1 MKKVNFE
8 LPDTLKNSEDA
19 EALKAVGQ
27 TIADGVSAS
36 VESQIEEGLKNIREN
51 GIGKDIMDK
60 LETQGSAL
68 TKLQES
74 IGSPAK
80 VATMEQKFYES
91 FDKVVAA
98 LKGHGQPVT
107 IKAIDEHNPALIH
120 TTDNAITAEGGATTL
135 ETVRDAGLYEKR
147 RGRSFVRDI
156 ANVVNVGSITSEA
169 VTFTEEGDGSGS
181 FAIVTENGLK
191 PQVFFTLVKKLV
203 EGKKVAGYVVATEEL
218 MRHKRRAWAA
228 IQRMFR
234 NQLERDFDALLVA
247 DINGVSS
254 QYVSSALD
262 GQITN
267 PGNLHAI
274 IAAMAQVS
282 SLNFIPDMLVMNPQD
297 AYLMIGADATPNNSS
312 YLFLPMYANGG
323 EVRPAGLNLI
333 LSTLVPQGTF
343 YVGESGLFEVEV
355 SSDELRVGYVND
367 DLIHNRQTFVLER
380 WLLDWLPTPLTG
392 SWVHGNFA
400 DIKEALNKPDA

>member
-1 MKKVNFE
+1 MKKVNFQ
-8 LPDTLKNSEDA
+8 LPDALKDSEDA

-36 VESQIEEGLKNIREN
+36 VEGQIEEGLKNIREN
-51 GIGKDIMDK
+51 GVSKDIMDK
-60 LETQGSAL
+60 LEAQGSAL

-74 IGSPAK
+74 ISSPAK
-80 VATMEQKFYES
+80 VATMERKFYDN
-91 FDKVVAA
+91 FDKIVAT
-98 LKGHGQPVT
+98 LKGHGQPIT

-120 TTDNAITAEGGATTL
+120 TTDNAITAQDGATTW
-135 ETVRDAGLYEKR
+135 ENIKDAGFYEKR

-169 VTFTEEGDGSGS
+169 VTFTEEGDGQGN

-191 PQVFFTLVKKLV
+191 PQIFLALVKKLV
-203 EGKKVAGYVVATEEL
+203 ESKKVAAYIVATEEL
-218 MRHKRRAWAA
+218 MRNKRRAWAA

-234 NQLERDFDALLVA
+234 NQLERDFDALLVS
-247 DINGVSS
+247 DINGVST

-282 SLNFIPDMLVMNPQD
+282 SLNFVPDMLVMNPQD

-323 EVRPAGLNLI
+323 DVRPAGLNLI

-355 SSDELRVGYVND
+355 SADELRVGYVND

-380 WLLDWLPTPLTG
+380 WLIDWLPTPLVG